1 MKFLHTS
8 DWHVGRTIR
17 GRSRA
22 DEHTAVLAEIADIA
36 RAEAVDAVLV
46 VGDLFDTA
54 APTPETEQIV
64 FRALLDLAATGA
76 TVVVVAG
83 NHDSARRLQAVA
95 PLLELGEVVTRP
107 VFARPDAGG
116 LVELT
121 SRSGA
126 ERAKV
131 AVLPF
136 LSQRYV
142 VRAAELMELDASD
155 HGQIYD
161 QRVRELLRALC
172 VGFGA
177 DTVNLVAA
185 HLTVS
190 GGRLGGGE
198 RAAHTV
204 FEYEVGAVSFPPE
217 AQYVALGHLHRRQQ
231 VPGAG
236 QIHYCGSPLQ
246 LDFGETRDVKSVT
259 VVEAAAGT
267 PASVRDVELT
277 SGRRLQTLTG
287 TLADLQTRA
296 ASDGDLDD
304 AWVKVVLQE
313 PPRVGLADEVRDLFP
328 SAVDVAV
335 ERPHTD
341 TGDVG
346 PSRPSRSGRGPTELF
361 GDFLTERGIDDP
373 ALAELFAEVLAEV
386 EGDTVGAGPGPGVLS
401 GAGGDQR

>member
-22 DEHTAVLAEIADIA
+22 DEHVAVLAEIADIA
-36 RAEAVDAVLV
+36 RREVVDAVLV

-54 APTPETEQIV
+54 APTPEAERIV
-64 FRALLDLAATGA
+64 FHALLELAATEA

-95 PLLELGEVVTRP
+95 PLLELGRVVTRP
-107 VFARPDAGG
+107 VFARPEEGG
-116 LVELT
+116 VVEIT
-121 SRSGA
+121 SLDGT

-142 VRAAELMELDASD
+142 VRATDLLELDAQD

-161 QRVRELLRALC
+161 QRIRELLRVLC
-172 VGFGA
+172 AGFGT

-185 HLTVS
+185 HCTVS

-231 VPGAG
+231 VPGPG

-246 LDFGETRDVKSVT
+246 LDFGETRDTKSVT
-259 VVEAAAGT
+259 IVEASAGT
-267 PASVRDVELT
+267 PASVRDVALT
-277 SGRRLQTLTG
+277 AGRRLHTLTG
-287 TLADLQTRA
+287 SLADLRERA
-296 ASDGDLDD
+296 SAGGLDD
-304 AWVKVVLQE
+304 AWCKVVVQE
-313 PPRVGLADEVRDLFP
+313 PPRVGLADEVRALFP
-328 SAVDVAV
+328 TAVDVAV
-335 ERPHTD
+335 ERPALD
-341 TGDVG
+341 DPVG
-346 PSRPSRSGRGPTELF
+346 GVRPSRAGRGPAELF

-373 ALAELFAEVLAEV
+373 PLAQLFTEVLGEV
-386 EGDTVGAGPGPGVLS
+386 EGDSVGAATALLGE
-401 GAGGDQR
+401 DDR

>member
-8 DWHVGRTIR
+8 DWHVGRTLR

-22 DEHTAVLAEIADIA
+22 EEHRAVLREIAEIAQ
-36 RAEAVDAVLV
+36 AEAVDAVLV

-54 APTPETEQIV
+54 APTPEAETIV
-64 FRALLDLAATGA
+64 FQALLDLAGTGA
-76 TVVVVAG
+76 TVVVLAG
-83 NHDSARRLQAVA
+83 NHDSYRRLQAVE
-95 PLLELGEVVTRP
+95 PLLELGHVITRP
-107 VFARPDAGG
+107 VFARPEAGG

-121 SRSGA
+121 SREGN

-136 LSQRYV
+136 LSQRHV
-142 VRAAELMELDASD
+142 VSAADLMELDAAD
-155 HGQIYD
+155 HGNAYD

-172 VGFGA
+172 AGFGP

-204 FEYEVGAVSFPPE
+204 FEYEVGAVAFPPE
-217 AQYVALGHLHRRQQ
+217 AHYVALGHLHRRQQ

-246 LDFGETRDVKSVT
+246 LDFGETQDIKSVT
-259 VVEAAAGT
+259 IVEATAAT
-267 PASVRDVELT
+267 PASVRDVALQEGWRLRTLSGSLT
-277 SGRRLQTLTG
+277 
-287 TLADLQTRA
+287 DLQA
-296 ASDGDLDD
+296 VAGAGVGSDWL
-304 AWVKVVLQE
+304 KVVVHE
-313 PPRVGLADEVRDLFP
+313 SARVGLADEVRALFP
-328 SAVDVAV
+328 GAVDVAV
-335 ERPHTD
+335 ARPEAAPD
-341 TGDVG
+341 ELG
-346 PSRPSRSGRGPTELF
+346 RPSRAGRGPAALF

-373 ALAELFAEVLAEV
+373 PLVALFAEILGEV
-386 EGDTVGAGPGPGVLS
+386 G
-401 GAGGDQR
+401 

>member
-22 DEHTAVLAEIADIA
+22 EEHVAVLAEISAVA
-36 RAEAVDAVLV
+36 RDEEVDAVLV
-46 VGDLFDTA
+46 VGDLFETA
-54 APTPETEQIV
+54 APTPESERIV
-64 FRALLDLAATGA
+64 FHALLELAATGA
-76 TVVVVAG
+76 TVVVLAG

-95 PLLELGEVVTRP
+95 PLLELGRVVTRP
-107 VFARPDAGG
+107 VFARPDQGG
-116 LVELT
+116 VVEVA
-121 SRSGA
+121 SRHGT

-142 VRAAELMELDASD
+142 VRATELLELDPQD
-155 HGQIYD
+155 HGQVYD

-172 VGFGA
+172 AGFETN
-177 DTVNLVAA
+177 TVNLVAA

-204 FEYEVGAVSFPPE
+204 FEYEVGAVAFPPE

-246 LDFGETRDVKSVT
+246 LDFGETRDIKSVT

-277 SGRRLQTLTG
+277 AGRRLQTLTG
-287 TLADLQTRA
+287 SIDDLRTRA
-296 ASDGDLDD
+296 AADDDLGE
-304 AWVKVVLQE
+304 AWLKVVVQE
-313 PPRVGLADEVRDLFP
+313 PPRVGLADEVRELFP
-328 SAVDVAV
+328 TAVDVAV
-335 ERPHTD
+335 ERPATEGD
-341 TGDVG
+341 TG
-346 PSRPSRSGRGPTELF
+346 PSRPSRSGRGPTDLF
-361 GDFLTERGIDDP
+361 DDFLAERGVDDRP
-373 ALAELFAEVLAEV
+373 LSDLFADVLAEV
-386 EGDTVGAGPGPGVLS
+386 EGGSEGAGDAVGAGLGLLS
-401 GAGGDQR
+401 GDDG